1 MLFEGENVW
10 RVEIN
15 RITSILECWDW
26 IRYRFATSFLFYF
39 FQFSPLLIVNHP
51 FPLFIYDQYKSGHAS
66 HPKRFP
72 SHRHIA
78 WLPFCS
84 ALPKKWNNSTF
95 KPFKD
100 EDLIET
106 FSLSKNKSY
115 IITEGDLQTAA
126 EESVLVG
133 RNSMGPLCIRR
144 TDGSS
149 DKSMYIVYRPI
160 YPAVYIMGP
169 HIKWVWVFLDGQ
181 LAVLPSHVEKVCF
194 SLSRI

>member
-1 MLFEGENVW
+1 MRL
-10 RVEIN
+10 I
-15 RITSILECWDW
+15 RIVFHFIGTLRD
-26 IRYRFATSFLFYF
+26 YRFASRPP
-39 FQFSPLLIVNHP
+39 Q
-51 FPLFIYDQYKSGHAS
+51 
-66 HPKRFP
+66 
-72 SHRHIA
+72 
-78 WLPFCS
+78 
-84 ALPKKWNNSTF
+84 KWNNSTF

-115 IITEGDLQTAA
+115 ILITEGDLQTAA

-169 HIKWVWVFLDGQ
+169 HTSNGLG
-181 LAVLPSHVEKVCF
+181 F
-194 SLSRI
+194 SRWPISCAAKQC